1 MSTRTA
7 RALWFVGEKELEIR
21 SEKIEKKRG
30 EILVR
35 SVLSGIS
42 HGTELLFFRNQLPEG
57 LETDVS
63 IKSLSGRLEYPI
75 KYGYINVGKTEKEK
89 KVFGF
94 FPHQDFFSAPEDE
107 LIPIPEEMSFEDA
120 VFLAHTETAL
130 NIVQDA
136 SLIPG
141 DNVLVLGQG
150 TIGLL
155 TAEILT
161 RSLPALVITADAYK
175 IRRRAS
181 EKIGCTTLR
190 SDDHDFI
197 DNIYALTEGRGA
209 DCIINVSGSER
220 ALQVAIDSAAFE
232 GTIIEASWYGS
243 KTIKLRLGEAFH
255 RKRLKLK
262 SSQVSNINSSIS
274 TRWNKKRRYSFAL
287 RLIEMI
293 HPSKY
298 ITHRFKFG
306 DSQRAFELL
315 DTESEKTIQVIL
327 EP

>member
-7 RALWFVGEKELEIR
+7 RALWFVGNKELEIR
-21 SEKIEKKRG
+21 NEKIEKKSG
-30 EILVR
+30 EIFVR
-35 SVLSGIS
+35 SMLSGIS

-57 LETDVS
+57 LETDA
-63 IKSLSGRLEYPI
+63 SLRSLPGKLEYPI
-75 KYGYINVGKTEKEK
+75 KYGYINVGKTEKGG

-94 FPHQDFFSAPEDE
+94 YPHQDVFSAPEDE
-107 LIPIPEEMSFEDA
+107 LIPIPDEMPFEDA

-136 SLIPG
+136 SPIPG
-141 DNVLVLGQG
+141 DNILVLGQG
-150 TIGLL
+150 TVGLL

-161 RSLPALVITADAYK
+161 RSLPAGVITADAYE
-175 IRRRAS
+175 IRRQAS
-181 EKIGCTTLR
+181 EKIGCKTLR
-190 SDDHDFI
+190 ADEPDLI
-197 DNIYALTEGRGA
+197 DKIYSLTDGRGA

-232 GTIIEASWYGS
+232 GNIIEASWYGS
-243 KTIKLRLGEAFH
+243 KKIQLRLGEAFH

-262 SSQVSNINSSIS
+262 SSQVSSINSSIS
-274 TRWNKKRRYSFAL
+274 ARWDKKRRYSFAL

-298 ITHRFKFG
+298 ITHRFKIR
-306 DSQRAFELL
+306 DAQRAFELL
-315 DTESEKTIQVIL
+315 DTRSEKTIQVIL